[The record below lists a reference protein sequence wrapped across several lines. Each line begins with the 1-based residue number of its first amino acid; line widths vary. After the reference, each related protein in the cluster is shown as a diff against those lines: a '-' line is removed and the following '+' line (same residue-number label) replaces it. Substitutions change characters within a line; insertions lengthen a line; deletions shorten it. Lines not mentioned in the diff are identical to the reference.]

1 MVTATFRRDASNFN
15 AGFVGGFGGV
25 FIFHPAIGRV
35 IFNDLRFFDT
45 FEFFDETLVS
55 NFFHLVGFLI
65 ENIFLLETGHKVTE
79 EVVENESAR
88 EVDHDEEHHNRHH
101 IGHLAS
107 HNLVKLGLVRFFAIG
122 GFFHDLTESFGLLRL
137 FRGEL
142 LTRNPELRKGRTE
155 REEEH
160 DEGADRSKARL
171 RVEVD
176 EAEKFRVEIIGFLGD
191 SFDAS
196 FDFFFGAAFGA
207 GVFDGGLVFEIGLLE
222 LDDFVD
228 ALDFADWGVGAT
240 LKVVVWGRNDH
251 DANGSIERNKNRE
264 LDDQSNHGTERLD
277 VVAFIK
283 IHHLKRFELTVAIT
297 VLLNLS
303 ELRLNFAHLAGL
315 VKLTLQDRPE
325 ADFDK
330 NSK

>member
-1 MVTATFRRDASNFN
+1 MVTVTFRRDASNFN

-35 IFNDLRFFDT
+35 IFDDLRFFDT
-45 FEFFDETLVS
+45 FEFFDEALVG
-55 NFFHLVGFLI
+55 NFLHLVGFLV
-65 ENIFLLETGHKVTE
+65 ENVFLLETGHKITKE
-79 EVVENESAR
+79 IVENESAG
-88 EVDHDEEHHNRHH
+88 EIDHDEEHHNRHH

-107 HNLVKLGLVRFFAIG
+107 HNLVKLGLVRFFAVG
-122 GFFHDLTESFGLLRL
+122 GFFHDLAESLGFLRL
-137 FRGEL
+137 FRREL
-142 LTRNPELRKGRTE
+142 LARNPELRKGRTE

-160 DEGADRSKARL
+160 DEGTNRSKARL
-171 RVEVD
+171 RVEVN

-207 GVFDGGLVFEIGLLE
+207 GIFDGGLIFEIGLLE
-222 LDDFVD
+222 LDDFVN
-228 ALDFADWGVGAT
+228 ALDFADRGVGAA
-240 LKVVVWGRNDH
+240 LKVVVWGGNDH

-277 VVAFIK
+277 VIAFVK
-283 IHHLKRFELTVAIT
+283 IHHLKRFELTVAVT
-297 VLLNLS
+297 VLLDLG
-303 ELRLNFAHLAGL
+303 ELRLNLAHLASL
-315 VKLTLQDRPE
+315 VKLTFQDRPE

>member
-1 MVTATFRRDASNFN
+1 MEA
-15 AGFVGGFGGV
+15 
-25 FIFHPAIGRV
+25 
-35 IFNDLRFFDT
+35 
-45 FEFFDETLVS
+45 
-55 NFFHLVGFLI
+55 
-65 ENIFLLETGHKVTE
+65 GHKVTE

-101 IGHLAS
+101 VRHLAG
-107 HNLVKLGLVRFFAIG
+107 HNLVKFGLVRLFAIS
-122 GFFHDLTESFGLLRL
+122 GFFHDLAESFGLLGF

-160 DEGADRSKARL
+160 DEGTDRSKARL

-196 FDFFFGAAFGA
+196 FDFFFRATFSA

-222 LDDFVD
+222 LNNLVD
-228 ALDFADWGVGAT
+228 AFDFADRGVGAA
-240 LKVVVWGRNDH
+240 LKVVVGSRNNH
-251 DANGSIERNKNRE
+251 NANGSIERNKNRE

-277 VVAFIK
+277 VVAFVK
-283 IHHLKRFELTVAIT
+283 IHHLKRFELTIAVTI
-297 VLLNLS
+297 LLDLS
-303 ELRLNFAHLAGL
+303 ELRLNFAHLTGL

>member
-15 AGFVGGFGGV
+15 ARFVGGFGGV

-45 FEFFDETLVS
+45 FEFFDEAFVS
-55 NFFHLVGFLI
+55 DFFHLVGFLV
-65 ENIFLLETGHKVTE
+65 ENIFLLEAGHKVTK

-88 EVDHDEEHHNRHH
+88 EVDHDKEHHNRHH
-101 IGHLAS
+101 VRHLAG
-107 HNLVKLGLVRFFAIG
+107 HNLVKLGLVRFFAVG
-122 GFFHDLTESFGLLRL
+122 GLFHDLTESFGLLRL

-160 DEGADRSKARL
+160 DEGADRSKAWL

-191 SFDAS
+191 SFDTS

-207 GVFDGGLVFEIGLLE
+207 GIFDGGLIFEIRLLE
-222 LDDFVD
+222 LDNFVD
-228 ALDFADWGVGAT
+228 ALDFADRGVGAA
-240 LKVVVWGRNDH
+240 LKVVVWSGDNH
-251 DANGSIERNKNRE
+251 DANGSIERNKNRK

-277 VVAFIK
+277 VVAFVK
-283 IHHLKRFELTVAIT
+283 IHHLKRFELTITVT
-297 VLLNLS
+297 VLLNFGK
-303 ELRLNFAHLAGL
+303 LRLDFAHLASL

>member
-1 MVTATFRRDASNFN
+1 M
-15 AGFVGGFGGV
+15 
-25 FIFHPAIGRV
+25 
-35 IFNDLRFFDT
+35 
-45 FEFFDETLVS
+45 
-55 NFFHLVGFLI
+55 
-65 ENIFLLETGHKVTE
+65 
-79 EVVENESAR
+79 
-88 EVDHDEEHHNRHH
+88 
-101 IGHLAS
+101 
-107 HNLVKLGLVRFFAIG
+107 VKLGLVRFFAVG

-142 LTRNPELRKGRTE
+142 LTRDPELSESRTE
-155 REEEH
+155 REEKH
-160 DEGADRSKARL
+160 DEGANRSKARL

-176 EAEKFRVEIIGFLGD
+176 EAEKLRVEIVGFLGD
-191 SFDAS
+191 SFDTS

-207 GVFDGGLVFEIGLLE
+207 GIFDGGLIFEIRLLE

-228 ALDFADWGVGAT
+228 AFDFADRSVGAT
-240 LKVVVWGRNDH
+240 LKVVVGGRDDH

-277 VVAFIK
+277 VVAFVK
-283 IHHLKRFELTVAIT
+283 IHHLKRFELTIAVTI
-297 VLLNLS
+297 LFNFS

-315 VKLTLQDRPE
+315 VKLALQDRPK